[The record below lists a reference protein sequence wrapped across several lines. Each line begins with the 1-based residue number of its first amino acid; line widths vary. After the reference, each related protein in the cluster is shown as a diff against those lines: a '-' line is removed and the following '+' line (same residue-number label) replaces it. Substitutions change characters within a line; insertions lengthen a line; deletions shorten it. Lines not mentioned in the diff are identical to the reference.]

1 MTYTDTLFDSVI
13 SLQIYDKKDR
23 DILEE
28 CKELCQKYDAM
39 FSRTNEESEV
49 SRINNAQGNPVE
61 VSPDTAKLVK
71 KGLYYGKLSNGA
83 FDITQ
88 SVPCPGCGILKLRH
102 QLLRIR
108 QLSPLP

>member
-1 MTYTDTLFDSVI
+1 
-13 SLQIYDKKDR
+13 
-23 DILEE
+23 
-28 CKELCQKYDAM
+28 M

-83 FDITQ
+83 FDITIGKVSSLWDFKAENP
-88 SVPCPGCGILKLRH
+88 SVPDSAAIASALEHVDYQKVLVSGNTVTHAGFSGCH
-102 QLLRIR
+102 
-108 QLSPLP
+108 